1 MTELIVFERKTG
13 KFQPLD
19 FDTLAS
25 LSAEQSDAYHALEA
39 AAAEVTAAEA
49 AAKAAND
56 QIRADVATLAEAQ
69 RNAPRFGPNERE
81 NARVATVKA
90 MIAENRR
97 TTFGME

>member
-1 MTELIVFERKTG
+1 MNDFQVFERKTG

-25 LSAEQSDAYHALEA
+25 LSAEQSDAYYALEA

-56 QIRADVATLAEAQ
+56 QIRADVAALAEAE
-69 RNAPRFGPNERE
+69 RNSPRITANERE
-81 NARVATVKA
+81 NARVAAVKA

-97 TTFGME
+97 TRFGIE